1 MIPLRLDLPPTLRR
15 CFAATP
21 GGPDARHQRADHCA
35 SGLSSWRCGS
45 MSDHRIRGEG
55 YGPAGPPHDP
65 STSEW
70 FGGSSV
76 SSFVNKWGL
85 RYATVLHTV
94 KSPFLS
100 HVTTGERPVL
110 S

>member
-55 YGPAGPPHDP
+55 YGLAAAP
-65 STSEW
+65 SRSSISER

-76 SSFVNKWGL
+76 SSFVNNLGL
-85 RYATVLHTV
+85 RYSTVLHTV

-100 HVTTGERPVL
+100 HVTTGE
-110 S
+110 